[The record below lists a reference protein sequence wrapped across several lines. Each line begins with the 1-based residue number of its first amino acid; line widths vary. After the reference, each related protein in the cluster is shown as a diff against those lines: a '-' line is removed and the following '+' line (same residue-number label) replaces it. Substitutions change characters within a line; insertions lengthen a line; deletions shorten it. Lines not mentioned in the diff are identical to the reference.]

1 MAVQESCTVDSIF
14 YPVEPVHDEDATIQS
29 DVVCVPIEESE
40 LPSPAD
46 VPTCEEHTPIAIQHE
61 CAVDVSLLRRGVGWC
76 LLPSRMLR
84 SVQTQSVPV
93 ESADVPACEE
103 PTFVP
108 SRKELPIAPIPD
120 RSGDL
125 AAL

>member
-1 MAVQESCTVDSIF
+1 MVFLAWF
-14 YPVEPVHDEDATIQS
+14 
-29 DVVCVPIEESE
+29 
-40 LPSPAD
+40 
-46 VPTCEEHTPIAIQHE
+46 
-61 CAVDVSLLRRGVGWC
+61 

-93 ESADVPACEE
+93 ESADVPAFEE

-120 RSGDL
+120 RLGDL